1 MFGNNV
7 LAENMKGD
15 KVKTKIKIGIILVLS
30 LLLIII
36 CWNIYKQSPRY
47 IIKDTVMWYEK
58 DFTIPL
64 FCKKVKFEYDDET
77 GEYAGKF
84 LITKKQADKI
94 KKKLTSARARSG
106 NSTHAENEYKGED
119 IRELSE
125 KILNTTVVS
134 KNLLYTTYMGKEKKR
149 DDIDFQEI
157 FPESWLI
164 ENEENLILLY
174 RIMPQYGYAR
184 LFNESDIENVP
195 ISYVLIY
202 MDKEGKYYFCIKRAE
217 YSNWK
222 GLDMR

>member
-1 MFGNNV
+1 
-7 LAENMKGD
+7 MKGD
-15 KVKTKIKIGIILVLS
+15 KVKTKIKIGIILIS
-30 LLLIII
+30 LFFIIM
-36 CWNIYKQSPRY
+36 CLNIYKQSPRH

-125 KILNTTVVS
+125 KILNTTAVS
-134 KNLLYTTYMGKEKKR
+134 SNLMYKTYMGKVKKR
-149 DDIDFQEI
+149 DDIDFNEI
-157 FPESWLI
+157 YPENWMI
-164 ENEENLILLY
+164 EDEDEFLLLY
-174 RIMPQYGYAR
+174 WTQPQTGYGA
-184 LFNESDIENVP
+184 LFNDSELVDGHRP
-195 ISYVLIY
+195 ICHIMVYR
-202 MDKEGKYYFCIKRAE
+202 DKKGKYYLCIKRE
-217 YSNWK
+217 GNDLY
-222 GLDMR
+222 

>member
-1 MFGNNV
+1 
-7 LAENMKGD
+7 MK
-15 KVKTKIKIGIILVLS
+15 KTKIKIGIILILS
-30 LLLIII
+30 LFFIIM
-36 CWNIYKQSPRY
+36 CLNIYKQSPRY

-125 KILNTTVVS
+125 KILNTTAVS
-134 KNLLYTTYMGKEKKR
+134 SNLMYKTYMGKVKKR
-149 DDIDFQEI
+149 DDIDFNEI
-157 FPESWLI
+157 YPENWMI
-164 ENEENLILLY
+164 EDEDEFLLLY
-174 RIMPQYGYAR
+174 WTQPQTGYGA
-184 LFNESDIENVP
+184 LFNDSELVDGHRP
-195 ISYVLIY
+195 ICHIMVYR
-202 MDKEGKYYFCIKRAE
+202 DKKGKYYLCIKRE
-217 YSNWK
+217 GNDLY
-222 GLDMR
+222 

>member
-84 LITKKQADKI
+84 LITKKQADRIYNKWN
-94 KKKLTSARARSG
+94 SARKRYCDSIDVQ
-106 NSTHAENEYKGED
+106 NEHSCDD
-119 IRELSE
+119 ISELSE
-125 KILNTTVVS
+125 KILNTTAVS
-134 KNLLYTTYMGKEKKR
+134 SNLMYKTYMGKVKKR
-149 DDIDFQEI
+149 DDIDFNEI
-157 FPESWLI
+157 YPENWMI
-164 ENEENLILLY
+164 EDEDEFLLLY
-174 RIMPQYGYAR
+174 WTQPQTGYGA
-184 LFNESDIENVP
+184 LFNDSELVDGHRP
-195 ISYVLIY
+195 ICHIMVYR
-202 MDKEGKYYFCIKRAE
+202 DKKGKYYLCIKRE
-217 YSNWK
+217 GNDLY
-222 GLDMR
+222 

>member
-15 KVKTKIKIGIILVLS
+15 KVKTKIKIGIILILS
-30 LLLIII
+30 LFFIIM
-36 CWNIYKQSPRY
+36 CLNIYKQSPRY

-125 KILNTTVVS
+125 KILNTTAVS
-134 KNLLYTTYMGKEKKR
+134 SNLMYKTYMGKVKKR
-149 DDIDFQEI
+149 DDIDFNEI
-157 FPESWLI
+157 YPENWMI
-164 ENEENLILLY
+164 EDEDEFLLLY
-174 RIMPQYGYAR
+174 WTQPQTGYGA
-184 LFNESDIENVP
+184 LFNDSELVDGHRP
-195 ISYVLIY
+195 ICHIMVYR
-202 MDKEGKYYFCIKRAE
+202 DKKGKYYLCIKRE
-217 YSNWK
+217 GNDLY
-222 GLDMR
+222 

>member
-149 DDIDFQEI
+149 DDIDSQKF
-157 FPESWLI
+157 S
-164 ENEENLILLY
+164 
-174 RIMPQYGYAR
+174 RKVG
-184 LFNESDIENVP
+184 
-195 ISYVLIY
+195 
-202 MDKEGKYYFCIKRAE
+202 
-217 YSNWK
+217 
-222 GLDMR
+222 

>member
-1 MFGNNV
+1 
-7 LAENMKGD
+7 
-15 KVKTKIKIGIILVLS
+15 
-30 LLLIII
+30 
-36 CWNIYKQSPRY
+36 
-47 IIKDTVMWYEK
+47 MWYEK

-64 FCKKVKFEYDDET
+64 FCKKVKFGYDKKSGNYT
-77 GEYAGKF
+77 GKF
-84 LITKKQADKI
+84 AI
-94 KKKLTSARARSG
+94 
-106 NSTHAENEYKGED
+106 
-119 IRELSE
+119 SE

-149 DDIDFQEI
+149 DDIDSQEI

>member
-149 DDIDFQEI
+149 DDIDFNEI
-157 FPESWLI
+157 YPENWMI
-164 ENEENLILLY
+164 EDEDEFLLLY
-174 RIMPQYGYAR
+174 WTQPQTGYGA
-184 LFNESDIENVP
+184 LFNDSELVDGHRP
-195 ISYVLIY
+195 ICHIMVYR
-202 MDKEGKYYFCIKRAE
+202 DKKGKYYLCIKRE
-217 YSNWK
+217 GNDLY
-222 GLDMR
+222 

>member
-30 LLLIII
+30 LLLITI

-125 KILNTTVVS
+125 IILNTTVVS

-149 DDIDFQEI
+149 DDIDFNEI
-157 FPESWLI
+157 YPENWMI
-164 ENEENLILLY
+164 EDEDEFLLLY
-174 RIMPQYGYAR
+174 WTQPQTGYGA
-184 LFNESDIENVP
+184 LFNDSELVDGHGP
-195 ISYVLIY
+195 ICHIMVYR
-202 MDKEGKYYFCIKRAE
+202 DKKGKYYLCIKRE
-217 YSNWK
+217 GNDLY
-222 GLDMR
+222 